1 MNKHL
6 TFLVGQLSQW
16 LADQP
21 LISYRCIAAEI
32 QTSQKPA
39 GYA

>member
-16 LADQP
+16 LAAQP
-21 LISYRCIAAEI
+21 STSYKHIAAEI
-32 QTSQKPA
+32 GTSQEPA
-39 GYA
+39 GCA